1 MIKYLIT
8 MKKISM
14 KKVKEIVSLII
25 KIGLFVMK
33 VMTFI
38 KGF

>member
-38 KGF
+38 NGF